1 MSNMTENAAATEVQP
16 EEVQAEEVQ
25 PEEVQPQEM
34 KPQPT
39 ESGHISERSE
49 AAAGT
54 PPPYTGGP
62 QTNPF
67 A

>member
-1 MSNMTENAAATEVQP
+1 MSNMTENAAAQEVQP
-16 EEVQAEEVQ
+16 EEVQ

-49 AAAGT
+49 EAEGT